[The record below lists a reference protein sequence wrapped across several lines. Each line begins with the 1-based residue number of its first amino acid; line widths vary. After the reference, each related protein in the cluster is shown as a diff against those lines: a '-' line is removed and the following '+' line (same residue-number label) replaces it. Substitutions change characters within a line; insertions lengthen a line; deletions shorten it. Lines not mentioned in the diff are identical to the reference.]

1 MSYRKLLID
10 VLYLQPELDIEV
22 SVNEPLLSEEQ
33 LKDANL
39 FSITVESLFSPPD
52 SWGASGT
59 QYLYTAAMPLPQ
71 SAEVSTKVAV

>member
-1 MSYRKLLID
+1 MS
-10 VLYLQPELDIEV
+10 LYMQPELDVEV
-22 SVNEPLLSEEQ
+22 SINEPLLSEEQ

-52 SWGASGT
+52 TWGASGT

-71 SAEVSTKVAV
+71 TAEVSIIVSIISNS